1 MRQKKKNGEEG
12 LFSTKVL
19 PPERRQKGV
28 EVDIVQGPA
37 RFVFIENYR
46 RWRVRKYGEYVKEGT
61 EFLNIL
67 AEHELTRNRL
77 KYLGQE
83 IGAEKAEREVRL
95 LTAQAEV
102 RKLKKE
108 EDEYE
113 IQRQISM
120 KKLLKE
126 LERLEGK
133 DEGDAAS
140 KRIEREKIKLR
151 TEGELEKIRR
161 EEIFQRRKE
170 LRAFH
175 EEKEKEILKNKE
187 LSEKEMKDQL
197 EDLEDFIQY
206 QKENL

>member
-1 MRQKKKNGEEG
+1 MRQKKNGDED
-12 LFSTKVL
+12 LASTQVL
-19 PPERRQKGV
+19 PPERGHKGV
-28 EVDIVQGPA
+28 AVDIVQGPA
-37 RFVFIENYR
+37 RFVFVENYR

-83 IGAEKAEREVRL
+83 IEAERAEREARL
-95 LTAQAEV
+95 LAAQAEV

-108 EDEYE
+108 EGEYE
-113 IQRQISM
+113 IRRQIAM
-120 KKLLKE
+120 KTLMQE

-133 DEGDAAS
+133 DGGDAAS
-140 KRIEREKIKLR
+140 KRIEREKIKLA
-151 TEGELEKIRR
+151 TERELEKIRR
-161 EEIFQRRKE
+161 EEIYQRREE

-175 EEKEKEILKNKE
+175 EEKKKEILSDKG
-187 LSEKEMKDQL
+187 LSEKEREDRL